1 MLTLDTD
8 QLSTQEIQQY
18 LQYAIA
24 PRPICFASTIDL
36 EGNVNLSP
44 FSFFNLFSMNPPICI
59 FSPSRRV
66 RDNTTKHTLEN
77 IKVVPEVVIN
87 IVNYNMVQQVS
98 LSSCDY
104 PKGTNEF
111 TKAGFTTIDLE
122 GNVNLSPF
130 SFFNLFSMN
139 PPICIFSPS
148 RRVRDNTTK
157 HTLENIKVVPECV
170 INIVN
175 YNMVQQVSLSSCDYP
190 KGTSEFTKAGFTE
203 LASELVRPPRVAE
216 SPIQLECIVQEVI
229 ALGAQAGAG
238 NLVLA
243 EIKKIHLHESI
254 LDASN
259 HIDQAKLD
267 LVARL
272 GGDWYARITE
282 ANLFKVEK
290 PNTKLGIGFDQ
301 LPRAIKESDSFTP
314 NEKAQ
319 LANTNMAPVL
329 DSSNELKLS
338 SEKIQQIKAALSNN
352 DTELAWAIIQTSV

>member
-77 IKVVPEVVIN
+77 IKVVPECVIN
-87 IVNYNMVQQVS
+87 IVNYNMVQQMS

-111 TKAGFTTIDLE
+111 TKAGFT
-122 GNVNLSPF
+122 
-130 SFFNLFSMN
+130 
-139 PPICIFSPS
+139 
-148 RRVRDNTTK
+148 
-157 HTLENIKVVPECV
+157 
-170 INIVN
+170 
-175 YNMVQQVSLSSCDYP
+175 
-190 KGTSEFTKAGFTE
+190 E
-203 LASELVRPPRVAE
+203 LASELVKPPRVAE
-216 SPIQLECIVQEVI
+216 APIQLECIVQEVI
-229 ALGAQAGAG
+229 TLGDNAGAG

-243 EIKKIHLHESI
+243 LIKKIHIKEEV
-254 LDASN
+254 LDAN
-259 HIDQAKLD
+259 KNIDQIKLD

-282 ANLFKVEK
+282 ENLFKVEK

-301 LPRAIKESDSFTP
+301 LPVGIIASELLSN
-314 NEKAQ
+314 NEKGQ
-319 LANTNMAPVL
+319 LANYNILPE
-329 DSSNELKLS
+329 SNV
-338 SEKIQQIKAALSNN
+338 QQISYFSGATILKIKLALANQE
-352 DTELAWAIIQTSV
+352 TALAWEIIRTSI

>member
-1 MLTLDTD
+1 MLTLDTEK
-8 QLSTQEIQQY
+8 LSTQEIQQY
-18 LQYAIA
+18 LQSAIA

-77 IKVVPEVVIN
+77 VKLVPECVIN
-87 IVNYNMVQQVS
+87 IVNYDMVQQVS

-111 TKAGFTTIDLE
+111 IKAGFT
-122 GNVNLSPF
+122 P
-130 SFFNLFSMN
+130 
-139 PPICIFSPS
+139 
-148 RRVRDNTTK
+148 
-157 HTLENIKVVPECV
+157 
-170 INIVN
+170 
-175 YNMVQQVSLSSCDYP
+175 
-190 KGTSEFTKAGFTE
+190 

-216 SPIQLECIVQEVI
+216 SPIQLECIVQELI
-229 ALGAQAGAG
+229 SLGEKAGAG

-243 EIKKIHLHESI
+243 EIKRIHI
-254 LDASN
+254 NNNVLDDN
-259 HIDQAKLD
+259 GHIDQIKLD

-282 ANLFKVEK
+282 DSIFKVEK
-290 PNTKLGIGFDQ
+290 PNSKIGIGIDQ
-301 LPRAIKESDSFTP
+301 LPLAIQATTVLTN

-319 LANTNMAPVL
+319 LGNISTPADSNMAIHSKTFSIETL
-329 DSSNELKLS
+329 QLIKNAIDKNDS
-338 SEKIQQIKAALSNN
+338 Q
-352 DTELAWAIIQTSV
+352 LAWKIIQTSI